1 MTRWIRGCALAVVL
15 GLSAASS
22 GATDIF
28 DLVYDGYADN
38 GGVKIHYVTRGR
50 GPLVVLLHGFPD
62 FWYGW
67 REQIPLL
74 ARNHLVAALDLR
86 GYNLS
91 DHPEGVDQYGM
102 GYLINDV
109 AAVIHDL
116 GYQHATIVG
125 HDWGGGIAWV
135 FAALYPQM
143 TDGLVVLQTPHP
155 RGLLRE
161 LRTNPDQQGRS
172 AYARFFQQ
180 PDAALSLTP
189 GGLTGWVTD
198 PTARERY
205 VQAFQRSDYEAMLD
219 YYKANY
225 PREPYA
231 DLPLPNVKAPVL
243 ILHGLDDPF
252 LLPAGHNSTWD
263 FVDGPITLIT
273 VPHVGHF
280 IHQDAA
286 DLVTRTIYQWL
297 RERRL

>member
-1 MTRWIRGCALAVVL
+1 MNRCVRAVALALVL
-15 GLSAASS
+15 VLDAPGIR
-22 GATDIF
+22 ATDIF
-28 DLVYDGYADN
+28 DLVHDRYADN

-91 DHPEGVDQYGM
+91 DKPHGADQYGM
-102 GYLINDV
+102 GYLIGDV

-116 GYQHATIVG
+116 GYEHATIVG

-155 RGLLRE
+155 RGLVRE
-161 LRTNPDQQGRS
+161 LRTNPDQQARS
-172 AYARFFQQ
+172 AYARAFQQ
-180 PDAALSLTP
+180 PDAFLNLTASGLSL
-189 GGLTGWVTD
+189 WVVD
-198 PTARERY
+198 PTARARY
-205 VQAFQRSDYEAMLD
+205 VEAFQRSDFEAMLD
-219 YYKANY
+219 YYQANY

-231 DLPLPNVKAPVL
+231 DIPLPNVQAPVL
-243 ILHGLDDPF
+243 IMHGLDDPF
-252 LLPAGHNSTWD
+252 LLPAGHNSTWS
-263 FVDGPITLIT
+263 FVDGPITLKT